1 MSENPAKDFGAIA
14 DDYSFFERHATE
26 AREDVRAYAEELSG
40 LLPASGVVRMLD
52 FGCGTGSF
60 TARFLD
66 EVGWAPDR
74 VALTLVEPV
83 DAVRRQAAVRLA
95 GRTAGPLVDANAL
108 PAGDG
113 GKLDLILANHV
124 FYYVPDLRG
133 ELAKLI
139 GLLSE
144 SGVFVTAIAGR
155 TNALIEFWIA
165 AFRYLGREVPYHV
178 AEDLEGALQELGA
191 KYAKRSVE
199 YELAFDDT
207 EENRLRILR
216 FLLADYLPLL
226 PREFLLGLFDQYS
239 WGGRIEIRTAS
250 EHFVVYSGSF
260 AAALPQ

>member
-1 MSENPAKDFGAIA
+1 MSGDPAKDFGAIA

-26 AREDVRAYAEELSG
+26 ARADVRAYAEELSG
-40 LLPASGVVRMLD
+40 LLPALDVVRMLD
-52 FGCGTGSF
+52 FGCGTGGV
-60 TARFLD
+60 TERFLD

-83 DAVRRQAAVRLA
+83 ELVRRQAVDRLA
-95 GRTAGPLVDANAL
+95 GRTAGPLVDAKAL

-113 GKLDLILANHV
+113 GKFDLILANHV
-124 FYYVPDLRG
+124 FYYVPDLRE

-155 TNALIEFWIA
+155 TNALIEFWTA
-165 AFRYLGREVPYHV
+165 AFHHMGREIPYNV
-178 AEDLEGALQELGA
+178 AEDLETALQELGA
-191 KYAKRSVE
+191 NYAKRSIA
-199 YELAFDDT
+199 YDLTFDDT

-226 PREFLLGLFDQYS
+226 PREFLLGLFDRYS
-239 WGGRIEIRTAS
+239 RAGRIEIRTAS
-250 EHFVVYSGSF
+250 GHLQCGREGYS
-260 AAALPQ
+260 

>member
-1 MSENPAKDFGAIA
+1 M
-14 DDYSFFERHATE
+14 R
-26 AREDVRAYAEELSG
+26 G
-40 LLPASGVVRMLD
+40 LPPASGVVRMLD
-52 FGCGTGSF
+52 FGCGTGGF

-66 EVGWAPDR
+66 ELGWPPER

-83 DAVRRQAAVRLA
+83 DGVRRQAVARLA
-95 GRTAGPLVDANAL
+95 GRTAGPLVDSKAL

-113 GKLDLILANHV
+113 GRFDLILANHV

-165 AFRYLGREVPYHV
+165 AFRHLGREIPYNV
-178 AEDLEGALQELGA
+178 AEDLEAALQELGA
-191 KYAKRSVE
+191 NYAKRSVE

-239 WGGRIEIRTAS
+239 RAGRIEIRMVS
-250 EHFVVYSGSF
+250 EHFSVRSKG
-260 AAALPQ
+260 

>member
-26 AREDVRAYAEELSG
+26 AREDVRAYAEEVRG
-40 LLPASGVVRMLD
+40 VLPASGVVRMID
-52 FGCGTGSF
+52 FGSGTGGF

-66 EVGWAPDR
+66 ELGWTPDR
-74 VALTLVEPV
+74 VMLTLVEPV
-83 DAVRRQAAVRLA
+83 DSVRRQAVTRLA
-95 GRTAGPLVDANAL
+95 GRAAGPLVDSKAL
-108 PAGDG
+108 PVGDG
-113 GKLDLILANHV
+113 GKFDLILANHV

-139 GLLSE
+139 DLLSE

-155 TNALIEFWIA
+155 TNSLIEFWTA
-165 AFRYLGREVPYHV
+165 AFRYLGREVPYNV
-178 AEDLEGALQELGA
+178 AEDLEAALQELGA
-191 KYAKRSVE
+191 NYAKRSVA

-226 PREFLLGLFDQYS
+226 PRDFLLGLFDRYS
-239 WGGRIEIRTAS
+239 REGRIGIQTAS
-250 EHFVVYSGSF
+250 EHFVVNNSK
-260 AAALPQ
+260 LRK

>member
-1 MSENPAKDFGAIA
+1 MSGDPAKDFGAIA
-14 DDYSFFERHATE
+14 DDHSFFERHATE

-40 LLPASGVVRMLD
+40 LLPALGVVRMLD
-52 FGCGTGSF
+52 FGCGTGGF

-83 DAVRRQAAVRLA
+83 DSVRRQAVARLA
-95 GRTAGPLVDANAL
+95 GRTAWPLVDAKAL
-108 PAGDG
+108 PVGDD
-113 GKLDLILANHV
+113 GKFDLILANHV

-139 GLLSE
+139 GSLSA

-165 AFRYLGREVPYHV
+165 AFRHLGREVPYHV
-178 AEDLEGALQELGA
+178 AEDLEAALQELGA
-191 KYAKRSVE
+191 NFAKRSVA

-207 EENRLRILR
+207 EENRLRVLR
-216 FLLADYLPLL
+216 FLLADYLPIL
-226 PREFLLGLFDQYS
+226 PRELLMGLFDRYARR
-239 WGGRIEIRTAS
+239 GGIEIRTAS
-250 EHFVVYSGSF
+250 EHFSVQSGGCE
-260 AAALPQ
+260 L

>member
-26 AREDVRAYAEELSG
+26 AREDVRAYVEEVRG
-40 LLPASGVVRMLD
+40 VLPAVGVVRMLD

-66 EVGWAPDR
+66 EVGWTPDR

-83 DAVRRQAAVRLA
+83 DAVRRQAVARLA
-95 GRTAGPLVDANAL
+95 ERTAGPLVDSNSLLAENAV
-108 PAGDG
+108 GF
-113 GKLDLILANHV
+113 DLILANHV
-124 FYYVPDLRG
+124 LYYVPDLRE

-139 GLLSE
+139 ASLSE
-144 SGVFVTAIAGR
+144 SGVLVTAIAGR
-155 TNALIEFWIA
+155 TNSLIEFWIA
-165 AFRYLGREVPYHV
+165 AFRQLGREIPYNV
-178 AEDLEGALQELGA
+178 AEDVEAALQELGA
-191 KYAKRSVE
+191 NYAKRSVA

-226 PREFLLGLFDQYS
+226 PRELLLGLFDRYAR
-239 WGGRIEIRTAS
+239 GGRIEIRTAS
-250 EHFVVYSGSF
+250 EHFSVRGRN
-260 AAALPQ
+260 